1 MKIHALDYL
10 RKSFHTLENQRV
22 MRRPVTPH
30 EILSVTLQFLAT
42 GRNYEDLK
50 FSAVISAQ
58 ALRVII
64 PEKCT
69 AIYEELK

>member
-1 MKIHALDYL
+1 
-10 RKSFHTLENQRV
+10 
-22 MRRPVTPH
+22 MRTAVTPH
-30 EILSVTLQFLAT
+30 ERLSVTLQFLAN

-69 AIYEELK
+69 EMYEDVK

>member
-1 MKIHALDYL
+1 MK
-10 RKSFHTLENQRV
+10 NQTV
-22 MRRPVTPH
+22 MRTAVTPH
-30 EILSVTLQFLAT
+30 ERLSVTLQFLAN

-69 AIYEELK
+69 EMYEDVK